1 MNIYRTYSHHSSN
14 KCFTIYWTCFFRSSY
29 FIHFLYNVPPLQE
42 TVGLRWRFAR
52 AQRSESRETWRSP
65 AMDCWWQG
73 WVLLWMATPFPFR
86 EMNIKWPY
94 IYIHIYL
101 VAIYSWNISMAIFM
115 ATLCMYIYMYMYI
128 HKVVYIIYNTYKTN
142 KTWNCGCVWKWYLYM
157 FFIYFFIYF
166 YNPSLWPGECQ
177 HDDYFGGWAST
188 NPTQN
193 LGFWLD

>member
-1 MNIYRTYSHHSSN
+1 MTIYRTYSHHSSN
-14 KCFTIYWTCFFRSSY
+14 ICFTIYWTCFFRSAY

-94 IYIHIYL
+94 IYIYIYTYL
-101 VAIYSWNISMAIFM
+101 FSGYIFM
-115 ATLCMYIYMYMYI
+115 KYFDGYIHGHIMYMYI
-128 HKVVYIIYNTYKTN
+128 YPIVESEIMYVYIYIYTHKVVYIIIYITRIKPTRHE
-142 KTWNCGCVWKWYLYM
+142 TVGCLKMV
-157 FFIYFFIYF
+157 FIYVLYLLL
-166 YNPSLWPGECQ
+166 YL
-177 HDDYFGGWAST
+177 
-188 NPTQN
+188 
-193 LGFWLD
+193 LV